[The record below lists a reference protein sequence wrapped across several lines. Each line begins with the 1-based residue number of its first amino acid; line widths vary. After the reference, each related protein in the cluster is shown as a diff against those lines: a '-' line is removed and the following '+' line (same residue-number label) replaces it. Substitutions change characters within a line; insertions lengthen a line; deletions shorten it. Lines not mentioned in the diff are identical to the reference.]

1 MVSIKRQRIKGY
13 ILLESLIATV
23 LFAFIVNL
31 ILIEITNSRRRQSL
45 YLQEEEMYQIAKMAV
60 QTGQKRLD
68 FNGVSAEAVR
78 TAKSLKIYHEGD
90 LIVEIEEN

>member
-68 FNGVSAEAVR
+68 FNGVSAEVVR